1 MKYPYSS
8 IRINGREASLQN
20 ILDNGEPVL
29 NDVEKNTFD
38 FIRRW
43 LSDQNEFTLR
53 TSGSTGPSKSIIVT
67 RDQMTASA
75 RATEKALGLQQGFSA
90 LICLDTN
97 YIAGQMMLVRSLI
110 TGMRIVAVTPSSNP
124 FQQVGNDTPIDFAAL
139 VPYQVQAILQ
149 SAERERFNT
158 TRTIIIGGA
167 ALDQET
173 AEQLLPYRTRF
184 FATYGMTETLSHIAL
199 QPLNGDDASPF
210 FRVLP
215 GIAIRRD
222 DRDCLVIEASYLRES
237 VVTNDLVA
245 LEDADRFRWLGRF
258 DNIINSGGV
267 KIIPER
273 VESEV
278 EKALKDLKI
287 HCRSFIAGIPD
298 HQLGEK
304 VVLMLE
310 GVVMHEGDQ
319 QALYAALQTLLT
331 RYEIPREVI
340 ALRSF
345 DMTETGKL
353 NRYST
358 LQNLNKSLQKFT
370 FKKIGRAHV

>member
-1 MKYPYSS
+1 MSMKYPYSS
-8 IRINGREASLQN
+8 IVINGREASLQN
-20 ILDNGEPVL
+20 ILDNGEAAQ
-29 NDVEKNTFD
+29 NDFEKTTFD

-43 LSDQNEFTLR
+43 LSDQDEFTLR
-53 TSGSTGPSKSIIVT
+53 TSGSTGPSKKITVT
-67 RDQMTASA
+67 RGQMTASA
-75 RATEKALGLQQGFSA
+75 RATEKALELQPGSSA

-124 FQQVGNDTPIDFAAL
+124 FQPVDRDTTIDFAAL
-139 VPYQVQAILQ
+139 VPYQVQAVLQ
-149 SAERERFNT
+149 SAERDRFNT

-167 ALDQET
+167 ALDMET
-173 AEQLLPYRTRF
+173 AVQLLPYRTRF

-199 QPLNGDDASPF
+199 QPLNGSDASPF
-210 FRVLP
+210 FRALP

-222 DRDCLVIEASYLRES
+222 DRGCLVIEASYLPDR
-237 VVTNDLVA
+237 VVTNDLVE
-245 LEDADRFRWLGRF
+245 LEDADNFKWLGRF

-278 EKALKDLKI
+278 EKALQRLNI
-287 HCRSFIAGIPD
+287 HCRSFITSLPD
-298 HQLGEK
+298 LQLGEK
-304 VVLMLE
+304 VILVLE
-310 GVVMHEGDQ
+310 GMVLSENDQ
-319 QALYAALQTLLT
+319 KGLYITLQKTLT
-331 RYEIPREVI
+331 RYEVPREVI
-340 ALRSF
+340 VVKSF

-370 FKKIGRAHV
+370 FKK